1 MDKERILYKV
11 KEMEYYIS
19 LLETLLPLTGNEYK
33 KLDEFKKAAVE
44 RYSQLISEGQLDICK
59 EIYKDMNL
67 PPPSS
72 NESIFE
78 KLEVRIDNSTL
89 ARIKKLRE
97 VRNDLTHAYS
107 HFDDL
112 RLFNVLTPDDYMHDF
127 LDEVKKLVLK

>member
-1 MDKERILYKV
+1 
-11 KEMEYYIS
+11 
-19 LLETLLPLTGNEYK
+19 
-33 KLDEFKKAAVE
+33 
-44 RYSQLISEGQLDICK
+44 
-59 EIYKDMNL
+59 MNL